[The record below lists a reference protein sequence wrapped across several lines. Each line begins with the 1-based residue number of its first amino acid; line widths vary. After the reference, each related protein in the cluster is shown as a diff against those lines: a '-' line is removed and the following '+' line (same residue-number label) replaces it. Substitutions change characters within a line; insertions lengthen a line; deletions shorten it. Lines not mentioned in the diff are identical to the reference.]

1 MRNFKAEPTADKVG
15 LVHFIAAFGG
25 TARAQPIEVKM
36 FVGEPLAKRD
46 GRWLVPRFQKTPAA
60 WFER

>member
-1 MRNFKAEPTADKVG
+1 MPDFKAEPTADKVG

-25 TARAQPIEVKM
+25 TARAQPIEVKT
-36 FVGEPLAKRD
+36 FVGELLAKRE
-46 GRWLVPRFQKTPAA
+46 GRCWVPRFQKTPAA